1 MQPRTY
7 SGSRVYDWFFIGKSA
22 RFFCCIFVA
31 KLVIGQI
38 KLQRDNKR
46 NPRKYRKIPWIFEHE
61 IKPEKAAAKFGK
73 DEVASSNLASS
84 SMFIQ
89 HFRCNLK

>member
-1 MQPRTY
+1 MLPCY
-7 SGSRVYDWFFIGKSA
+7 
-22 RFFCCIFVA
+22 IFVA

-46 NPRKYRKIPWIFEHE
+46 KPRKYRKIPWIFVYEV
-61 IKPEKAAAKFGK
+61 KPEKAAAKFGK

-84 SMFIQ
+84 SKASEIFGFRRSSFAILENRHQKIQ
-89 HFRCNLK
+89 ILQY